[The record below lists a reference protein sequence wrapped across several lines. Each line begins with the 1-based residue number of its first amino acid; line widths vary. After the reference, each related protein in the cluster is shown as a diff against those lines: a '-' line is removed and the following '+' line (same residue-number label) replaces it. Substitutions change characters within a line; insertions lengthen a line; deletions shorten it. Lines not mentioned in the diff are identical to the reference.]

1 MPRLLLDTHVL
12 LWALEDSQALSV
24 DARQSIADTRNEVFV
39 SAVSIWEMAI
49 KRSLGKLRAPDNLAD
64 TVQEAGFAALP
75 ITLAHAEQ
83 AGMLPPH
90 HRDPFDRMLCLPKAL
105 AEGLVVVTDDALTV
119 PPISSRTYGVRT
131 MPA

>member
-12 LWALEDSQALSV
+12 LWALEDSQALSI

-49 KRSLGKLRAPDNLAD
+49 KCSMGKLRAPDNLAD

-90 HRDPFDRMLCLPKAL
+90 HRDPFDRMLVAQAL
-105 AEGLVVVTDDALTV
+105 AEGLVVVTDDPLI
-119 PPISSRTYGVRT
+119 PKYGVRT

>member
-12 LWALEDSQALSV
+12 LWALEDNQALSV

-90 HRDPFDRMLCLPKAL
+90 HRDPFDRMLVAQAL
-105 AEGLVVVTDDALTV
+105 AEGLVVVTDDAL
-119 PPISSRTYGVRT
+119 ISKYGVRT

>member
-75 ITLAHAEQ
+75 ITLSHAEQ

-90 HRDPFDRMLCLPKAL
+90 HRDPFDRMLVAQAL
-105 AEGLVVVTDDALTV
+105 AEGLVVVTDDAHI
-119 PPISSRTYGVRT
+119 PKYGVRT
-131 MPA
+131 MLA

>member
-12 LWALEDSQALSV
+12 LWALEDSQALSA

-90 HRDPFDRMLCLPKAL
+90 HRDPFDRMLVAQAL
-105 AEGLVVVTDDALTV
+105 AEGLVVVTDDALI
-119 PPISSRTYGVRT
+119 PKYGVRT

>member
-90 HRDPFDRMLCLPKAL
+90 HRDPFDRMLVAQAL
-105 AEGLVVVTDDALTV
+105 AEGLVVVTDDAL
-119 PPISSRTYGVRT
+119 ISKYGVRT

>member
-90 HRDPFDRMLCLPKAL
+90 HRDPFDRMLVAQAL
-105 AEGLVVVTDDALTV
+105 AEGLVVVTDDALI
-119 PPISSRTYGVRT
+119 PKYGVRT

>member
-12 LWALEDSQALSV
+12 LWALEDSQALNA
-24 DARQSIADTRNEVFV
+24 DARRSITDTRNEVFV
-39 SAVSIWEMAI
+39 SAASIWEMAI
-49 KRSLGKLRAPDNLAD
+49 KRSQGKLRTPDNLAD

-75 ITLAHAEQ
+75 ITLAHAKQ

-90 HRDPFDRMLCLPKAL
+90 HRDPFDRMLVAQAL
-105 AEGLVVVTDDALTV
+105 AEGLVLVTDDAHI
-119 PPISSRTYGVRT
+119 PKYGVRT

>member
-12 LWALEDSQALSV
+12 LWALEDSQALSI

-90 HRDPFDRMLCLPKAL
+90 HRDPFDRMLVAQAL
-105 AEGLVVVTDDALTV
+105 AEGLVLVTDDALI
-119 PPISSRTYGVRT
+119 PKYGVRT
-131 MPA
+131 MPV

>member
-49 KRSLGKLRAPDNLAD
+49 KRSLGNLRAPDNLAD

-90 HRDPFDRMLCLPKAL
+90 HRDPFDRMLVAQAL
-105 AEGLVVVTDDALTV
+105 AEGLVLVTDDAL
-119 PPISSRTYGVRT
+119 IQKCGVRT

>member
-39 SAVSIWEMAI
+39 SAASIWEMAI
-49 KRSLGKLRAPDNLAD
+49 KRSLGKLRAPDKLAD

-90 HRDPFDRMLCLPKAL
+90 HRDPFDRMLVAQAL
-105 AEGLVVVTDDALTV
+105 AEGLVLVTDDALI
-119 PPISSRTYGVRT
+119 PKYGVRT

>member
-12 LWALEDSQALSV
+12 LWALEDSRALSV

-90 HRDPFDRMLCLPKAL
+90 HRDPFDRMLVAQAL
-105 AEGLVVVTDDALTV
+105 AEGLVLVTDDALI
-119 PPISSRTYGVRT
+119 PKYGVRT
-131 MPA
+131 MLA

>member
-90 HRDPFDRMLCLPKAL
+90 HRDPFDRMLVAQAL
-105 AEGLVVVTDDALTV
+105 AEGLVLVTDDALI
-119 PPISSRTYGVRT
+119 PKYGVRT

>member
-12 LWALEDSQALSV
+12 LWALEDSQALNA
-24 DARQSIADTRNEVFV
+24 DARRSITDTRNEVFV
-39 SAVSIWEMAI
+39 SAASIWEMAI
-49 KRSLGKLRAPDNLAD
+49 KRSQGKLRTPDNLAD

-90 HRDPFDRMLCLPKAL
+90 HRDPFDRMLVAQAL
-105 AEGLVVVTDDALTV
+105 AEGLVLVTDDAHI
-119 PPISSRTYGVRT
+119 PKYGVRT

>member
-24 DARQSIADTRNEVFV
+24 DARRSIADTRNEVFV
-39 SAVSIWEMAI
+39 SAVSIWEMEI

-90 HRDPFDRMLCLPKAL
+90 HRDPFDRMLVAQAL
-105 AEGLVVVTDDALTV
+105 AEGLVVVTDDALI
-119 PPISSRTYGVRT
+119 PKYGVRT
-131 MPA
+131 MPT

>member
-24 DARQSIADTRNEVFV
+24 DARRSIADTRNEVFV

-64 TVQEAGFAALP
+64 TVEEAGFAALP

-90 HRDPFDRMLCLPKAL
+90 HRDPFDRMLVAQAL
-105 AEGLVVVTDDALTV
+105 AEGLVIVTGDALI
-119 PPISSRTYGVRT
+119 PKYGVRT

>member
-1 MPRLLLDTHVL
+1 
-12 LWALEDSQALSV
+12 
-24 DARQSIADTRNEVFV
+24 
-39 SAVSIWEMAI
+39 MAI

-64 TVQEAGFAALP
+64 TIQEAGFAALP

-90 HRDPFDRMLCLPKAL
+90 HRDPFDRMLVAQAL
-105 AEGLVVVTDDALTV
+105 AEGLVLVTDEPLI
-119 PPISSRTYGVRT
+119 PKYGVRT

>member
-90 HRDPFDRMLCLPKAL
+90 HRDPFDRMLVAQAL
-105 AEGLVVVTDDALTV
+105 AEGLVLVTDDALI
-119 PPISSRTYGVRT
+119 PKYGVRT
-131 MPA
+131 MLA

>member
-12 LWALEDSQALSV
+12 LWALEDSRALSV

-83 AGMLPPH
+83 AEMLPPH
-90 HRDPFDRMLCLPKAL
+90 HRDPFDRMLVAQAL
-105 AEGLVVVTDDALTV
+105 AEGLVLVTDDALI
-119 PPISSRTYGVRT
+119 PKYGVRT

>member
-90 HRDPFDRMLCLPKAL
+90 HGDPFDRMLVAQAL
-105 AEGLVVVTDDALTV
+105 AEGLVVVTDDAM
-119 PPISSRTYGVRT
+119 ISKYGVRT
-131 MPA
+131 VPA

>member
-1 MPRLLLDTHVL
+1 ML

-90 HRDPFDRMLCLPKAL
+90 HWDPFDRMLVAQAL
-105 AEGLVVVTDDALTV
+105 AEGLVLVTDDALI
-119 PPISSRTYGVRT
+119 PKYGVRT

>member
-12 LWALEDSQALSV
+12 LWALEDSQALSA
-24 DARQSIADTRNEVFV
+24 DARRSITDTRNEVFV
-39 SAVSIWEMAI
+39 SAASIWEMAI

-90 HRDPFDRMLCLPKAL
+90 HRDPFDRMLVAQAL
-105 AEGLVVVTDDALTV
+105 EEGLVLVTDDAHI
-119 PPISSRTYGVRT
+119 PKYGVRT

>member
-12 LWALEDSQALSV
+12 LWALEDSRALSV
-24 DARQSIADTRNEVFV
+24 DARRSIADTRNEVFV
-39 SAVSIWEMAI
+39 SAVSIWEMEI

-90 HRDPFDRMLCLPKAL
+90 HRDPFDRMLVAQAL
-105 AEGLVVVTDDALTV
+105 AEGLVVVTDDALI
-119 PPISSRTYGVRT
+119 PKYGVRT
-131 MPA
+131 MPT